1 MTNITFSQDE
11 FNRRPIAEKI
21 IKILNYDMDVSP
33 LLLDGGWGTGK
44 TTFCKKTIA
53 LIEEFEA
60 NEEIKSKIV
69 YVDAFKTDHTGEPLL
84 ALLAEIIKVCEP
96 SNETINKLG
105 MIAGSLLKTSAKAI
119 ISHILKVNT
128 DDIPE
133 SISDALED
141 VSNNAIDNGIAH
153 LLKEQ
158 SKSEEYINKLKEL
171 LSNMASGHKIIIF
184 IDELDRCRPDY
195 ALDMLEVVKHIFD
208 LQNVKIILVTNS
220 EQLRAM
226 INHRYG
232 EKVNSHQYLEKF
244 IKFKMILP
252 KEIIKQKHQ
261 DKKLASYS
269 YFISLLKNDS
279 LLYPLKINEQSSN
292 RTTDLIYNLI
302 KYNNITLRNIES
314 IVRALKLCYLLSE
327 RKMNNSDRYE
337 GIFYILAS
345 FLYILNPNLFLQIK
359 NNIADADDIANFLL
373 IEKNSLQSDEHVN
386 DENLLFLIC
395 LSKCN
400 RNKEK
405 YILPNFSSY
414 NWQRSRDYF
423 MKYFDYELNIPEQRR
438 RLTDTLEIFD
448 ETFDLLALYSL

>member
-21 IKILNYDMDVSP
+21 IKILNSDIDVAP

-53 LIEEFEA
+53 LIEELEA
-60 NEEIKSKIV
+60 NEEIKSKII

-96 SNETINKLG
+96 NNETINKLG
-105 MIAGSLLKTSAKAI
+105 MIAGSLLRTSAKAI
-119 ISHILKVNT
+119 ISHVLKVNT

-158 SKSEEYINKLKEL
+158 SKSEEYINKLKEI

-232 EKVNSHQYLEKF
+232 EKVDSHQYLDKF
-244 IKFKMILP
+244 IKIKIILP
-252 KEIIKQKHQ
+252 KEIIEQRYG
-261 DKKLASYS
+261 DKKIASYT
-269 YFISLLKNDS
+269 YFLNLLRENSLS
-279 LLYPLKINEQSSN
+279 HPLKINEQESD
-292 RTTDLIYNLI
+292 RTVNLI
-302 KYNNITLRNIES
+302 HNLVRYNNITLRNIES
-314 IVRALKLCYLLSE
+314 IVRILKLCYIFSE
-327 RKMNNSDRYE
+327 REMDDSREIE
-337 GIFYILAS
+337 GVFYIFIS
-345 FLYILNPNLFLQIK
+345 FLYIINPNLFLQIK
-359 NNIADADDIANFLL
+359 NNIADADDIASFLL
-373 IEKNSLQSDEHVN
+373 IEKNSLQIDEYV
-386 DENLLFLIC
+386 DYKNLLFLIC

-400 RNKEK
+400 KNKEK

-414 NWQRSRDYF
+414 NWDRYRHYF
-423 MKYFDYELNIPEQRR
+423 MGRFDYELNILEQRKR
-438 RLTDTLEIFD
+438 STDKLKIFDEIFD
-448 ETFDLLALYSL
+448 VLALYS

>member
-21 IKILNYDMDVSP
+21 IKILNSDIDVSP

-53 LIEEFEA
+53 LIEELEA
-60 NEEIKSKIV
+60 NEEIKSKII

-96 SNETINKLG
+96 
-105 MIAGSLLKTSAKAI
+105 
-119 ISHILKVNT
+119 
-128 DDIPE
+128 
-133 SISDALED
+133 
-141 VSNNAIDNGIAH
+141 NNAIDNGIAH

-158 SKSEEYINKLKEL
+158 SKSEEYINKLKEI

-232 EKVNSHQYLEKF
+232 EKVDSHQYLDKF
-244 IKFKMILP
+244 IKIKIILP
-252 KEIIKQKHQ
+252 KEIIEQRYG
-261 DKKLASYS
+261 DKKIASYT
-269 YFISLLKNDS
+269 YFLNLLRENSLS
-279 LLYPLKINEQSSN
+279 HPLKINEQESD
-292 RTTDLIYNLI
+292 RTVNLI
-302 KYNNITLRNIES
+302 HNLVRYNNITLRNIES
-314 IVRALKLCYLLSE
+314 IVRILKLCYIFSE
-327 RKMNNSDRYE
+327 REMDDSREIE
-337 GIFYILAS
+337 GVFYIFIS
-345 FLYILNPNLFLQIK
+345 FLYIINLNLFLQIK
-359 NNIADADDIANFLL
+359 NNIADADDIASFLL
-373 IEKNSLQSDEHVN
+373 IEKNSLQIDEYV
-386 DENLLFLIC
+386 DYKNLLFLIC

-400 RNKEK
+400 KNKEK

-414 NWQRSRDYF
+414 NWDRYRHYF
-423 MKYFDYELNIPEQRR
+423 MGRFDYELNILEQRKR
-438 RLTDTLEIFD
+438 STDKLKIFDEIFD
-448 ETFDLLALYSL
+448 VLALYS